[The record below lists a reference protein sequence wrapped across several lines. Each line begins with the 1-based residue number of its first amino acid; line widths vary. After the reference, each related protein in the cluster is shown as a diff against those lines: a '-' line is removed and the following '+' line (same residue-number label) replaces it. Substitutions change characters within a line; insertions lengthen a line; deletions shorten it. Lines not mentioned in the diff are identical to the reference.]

1 MFHWFRGQRRST
13 KIMDITIENKLQ
25 KPFTK
30 KTRFYYMFKRQR
42 LDQKFYKI
50 VSMDQIPNP
59 LQYTP

>member
-1 MFHWFRGQRRST
+1 MFHWFRRQRRSR

-42 LDQKFYKI
+42 SNKKSFTIYTLSTDL
-50 VSMDQIPNP
+50 SMSIF
-59 LQYTP
+59 